1 MALTRKLL
9 EGMGIEDKQVETIIE
24 AHLETVNGLKSERD
38 RYKADAEKLAQVEKE
53 LDDAKA
59 AAGDPEEWHKR
70 FDALNSE
77 FEDYKGQ
84 IDGERIAAKK
94 ERAYRRILADVGID
108 QNMVDKI
115 LRVTDLSGV
124 ELEGDALKDADKLKS
139 DADKEW
145 GAFVVKTRTQGSDP
159 ATPPK
164 PQASTNGAD
173 PEVSR
178 RQQER
183 YERRYGISSNDSKE

>member
-38 RYKADAEKLAQVEKE
+38 KFKADAEKLAQVEKE
-53 LDDAKA
+53 LDDAWV

-70 FDALNSE
+70 FEALNAE

-84 IDGERIAAKK
+84 IDGERTAAKK
-94 ERAYRRILADVGID
+94 ERAYRALLAEIGVD
-108 QNMVDKI
+108 QKMVDKI
-115 LRVTDLSGV
+115 LKVTDLTGI
-124 ELEGDALKDADKLKS
+124 ELDGDSLKDAEKLRS

-145 GAFVVKTRTQGSDP
+145 GAFVVKTRTQGSEP

-164 PQASTNGAD
+164 PQTTPTGAD
-173 PEVSR
+173 PEVAR

-183 YERRYGISSNDSKE
+183 YERRYGVSSNDSKE